1 MRPLKTVII
10 GLGNIGMQSDLHLPA
25 EEYTYTHARAFQQ
38 HPAFELIA
46 GIDDNKKNCLLY
58 QQHFPGKAYQTID
71 EQIAQLQPDVIA
83 ISVPSAAHYSTL
95 SKLLKIWKPK
105 IILCEKPLSH
115 DLLEAKKIVRICN
128 KNKIPLYLNYVRR
141 ADIATGKIKELIH
154 QQVIPLPI
162 KGIVWY
168 SKGLIHNGS
177 HFLDLLRYWLGP
189 VKSFKK
195 ISEGELIE
203 GDSQPDVLIT
213 FSGGQCYFI
222 AAKEE
227 DYSHYTIELISSEG
241 RIRYD
246 HGGEHVVWQ
255 PKISSEHFQGYQYLS
270 KKYETIETN
279 MNNIQW
285 YVAEQLYLA
294 AQDHENSLCTGEE
307 ALQGLKTLVSIG
319 NQR

>member
-1 MRPLKTVII
+1 
-10 GLGNIGMQSDLHLPA
+10 MQSDLHLAA
-25 EEYTYTHARAFQQ
+25 EEHTYTHARAFQQ

-46 GIDDNKKNCLLY
+46 GIDENKSNCQLY
-58 QQHFPGKAYQTID
+58 QQHYPGKAYQSID
-71 EQIAQLQPDVIA
+71 ERIAPLQPDVIA
-83 ISVPSAAHYSTL
+83 ISVPTAAHYSTL
-95 SKLLKIWKPK
+95 HKLLKIWTPK

-115 DLLEAKKIVRICN
+115 DLPEAKKIVEICN
-128 KNKIPLYLNYVRR
+128 KNNIQLYVNYVRR
-141 ADIATGKIKELIH
+141 ADYATKKIKELIH
-154 QQVIPLPI
+154 QQVIPFPI

-177 HFLDLLRYWLGP
+177 HFLDLLQYWLGP

-195 ISEGELIE
+195 ISEGEIIE
-203 GDSQPDVLIT
+203 GDSEPDVLIT

-255 PKISSEHFQGYQYLS
+255 PKISSEKFQGYRYLS
-270 KKYETIETN
+270 KKHETIETN

-285 YVAEQLYLA
+285 HVVEQLYLA
-294 AQDHENSLCTGEE
+294 VQHQENSLCTGEE
-307 ALQGLKTLVSIG
+307 ALQGLETLISIG
-319 NQR
+319 NEK